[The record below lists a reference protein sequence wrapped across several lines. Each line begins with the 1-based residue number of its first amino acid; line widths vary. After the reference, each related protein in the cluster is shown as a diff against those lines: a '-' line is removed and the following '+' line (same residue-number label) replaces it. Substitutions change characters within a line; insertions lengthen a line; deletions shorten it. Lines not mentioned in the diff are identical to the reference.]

1 LLNIQLRKLFTC
13 SYLYSLA
20 AESKSVAQK
29 IDISRTELIRQA
41 LRHELD
47 EIKVDLERAAIAEVL
62 TAMSENANYIQESEA
77 LYDGIDENLPEEPEN
92 WWKG

>member
-1 LLNIQLRKLFTC
+1 MTAISLKL
-13 SYLYSLA
+13 SDSLA

-29 IDISRTELIRQA
+29 IGISRTELIRQA

-47 EIKVDLERAAIAEVL
+47 EIKVELERTAIAETL
-62 TAMSENANYIQESEA
+62 TAMSENTNYIQESEA
-77 LYDGIDENLPEEPEN
+77 LYGGIDEELPEESEG